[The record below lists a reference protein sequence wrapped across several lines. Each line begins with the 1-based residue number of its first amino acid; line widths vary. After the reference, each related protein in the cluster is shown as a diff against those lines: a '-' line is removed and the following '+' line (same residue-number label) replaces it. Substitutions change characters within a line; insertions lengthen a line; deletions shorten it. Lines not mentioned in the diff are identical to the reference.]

1 MNIYVGK
8 LSYDVTEEDVR
19 QAFEAFGTVTSVS
32 LIKDRFS
39 GESKGFGFVEMPT
52 KAEAQTAI
60 QKLNG
65 TTLKGRTIV
74 VNEAR
79 PRTESR
85 QGGGKRGGGYGPRSW

>member
-32 LIKDRFS
+32 LIKDRLS

-52 KAEAQTAI
+52 KAEAQGAI
-60 QKLNG
+60 QNLNG
-65 TTLKGRTIV
+65 TTLKGRAIV

-85 QGGGKRGGGYGPRSW
+85 HGGGKRGGGYGPRS